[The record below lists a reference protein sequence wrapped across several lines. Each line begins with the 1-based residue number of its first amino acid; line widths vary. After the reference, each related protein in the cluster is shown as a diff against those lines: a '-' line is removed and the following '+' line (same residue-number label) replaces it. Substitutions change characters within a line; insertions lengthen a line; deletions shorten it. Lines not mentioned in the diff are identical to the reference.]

1 MQEERHGMVE
11 MTPINQE
18 MRNVV
23 RVRMKRDFKKR
34 MISSKRAVLI
44 CLLYRNDESQWERA

>member
-1 MQEERHGMVE
+1 MEEVRHGMVE

-18 MRNVV
+18 NVV

-44 CLLYRNDESQWERA
+44 CLLYRNDDSQWGRA